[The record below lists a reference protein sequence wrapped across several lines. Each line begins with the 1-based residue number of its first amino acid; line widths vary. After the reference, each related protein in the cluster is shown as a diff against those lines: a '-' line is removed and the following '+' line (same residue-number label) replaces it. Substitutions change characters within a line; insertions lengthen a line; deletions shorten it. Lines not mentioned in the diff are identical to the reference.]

1 MGVGEGAGAGA
12 RIVGTGWAV
21 PANVRTNDDPIFDW
35 LKKHHPHGQDL
46 FKGYKDRRVLAEG
59 EGLDTLTVPAALQAL
74 EMAKVAPA
82 DVDLLMGTCSAGP
95 YVTPDELARL
105 PALLRMAPRVW
116 TVPLRD
122 DFSNYNAALWF
133 ADALVRAGRIR
144 TALVVCAGDWT
155 RRVDY
160 HTPQSISAADGAGA
174 AVITATTGAAGGGG
188 AATPQAFE
196 VVDCET
202 TTDASWFGTMYM
214 QGEEVRCGHE
224 DDHEHGDLYTKA
236 FFQITEAGQEGF
248 QTFGAKEPPKA
259 AARLLARNGVRS
271 KDVTLISHQAS
282 SVLIDAWQQAIQPGA
297 YLHTLEQFAN
307 MTVANIP
314 LDVAYYWEKIATDWI
329 VLLAVGIDMHTNA
342 MLLKRA

>member
-1 MGVGEGAGAGA
+1 
-12 RIVGTGWAV
+12 
-21 PANVRTNDDPIFDW
+21 VRTNDDPIFDW

-46 FKGYKDRRVLAEG
+46 FKGYVDRRVLAEG
-59 EGLDTLTVPAALQAL
+59 EGLDTLAVPAALQAL

-82 DVDLLMGTCSAGP
+82 DVDLLLGTCSAGP
-95 YVTPDELARL
+95 YVTPDDLTRL

-122 DFSNYNAALWF
+122 DFSNFNAALWF

-160 HTPQSISAADGAGA
+160 HTPQSVSAADGAGA
-174 AVITATTGAAGGGG
+174 AVIAATDAAGAARATGSPGSAG
-188 AATPQAFE
+188 AAAQTAFE

-202 TTDASWFGTMYM
+202 TTDASWFGTMFM
-214 QGEEVRCGHE
+214 RGDEVRCGHE
-224 DDHEHGDLYTKA
+224 HGHDHGDLYTKA
-236 FFQITEAGQEGF
+236 VFQITEAGQQGF

-259 AARLLARNGVRS
+259 AARLLARNGVAS

-282 SVLIDAWQQAIQPGA
+282 SVLIEAWNQAIQPGA
-297 YLHTLEQFAN
+297 YLHTLEEFAN

-314 LDVAYYWEKIATDWI
+314 LDVAYFWEKIATDWV

-342 MLLKRA
+342 MLLKRAA